1 MTTRRSQPAD
11 RRLSAQH
18 PERIEAVPRP
28 VASEAVRSGA
38 IYILRE
44 TTQAQPQAP
53 TSARLPITAAHRTPT
68 DHDSRDNSDLFRVF
82 FTRRTDICH
91 PAGWRP
97 LAASMSSR
105 GGGEG

>member
-1 MTTRRSQPAD
+1 MTTDPTDDAGARAAD
-11 RRLSAQH
+11 AGRDAAALD
-18 PERIEAVPRP
+18 
-28 VASEAVRSGA
+28 
-38 IYILRE
+38 
-44 TTQAQPQAP
+44 P
-53 TSARLPITAAHRTPT
+53 TSVHAQIIIDSNPIHIQRFPFPAADLATGPCPTPLHHNLANKANLT
-68 DHDSRDNSDLFRVF
+68 DSF

>member
-1 MTTRRSQPAD
+1 MTTDGTDDAGARVADARPDPAALD
-11 RRLSAQH
+11 PTSVHAQIIIDSNPTH
-18 PERIEAVPRP
+18 IQPRP
-28 VASEAVRSGA
+28 PFPSAHLA
-38 IYILRE
+38 
-44 TTQAQPQAP
+44 
-53 TSARLPITAAHRTPT
+53 TSPCPGPLHHHLPDKANLT
-68 DHDSRDNSDLFRVF
+68 DSF